1 MDKTDLEI
9 IRGLSDK
16 GYSAGEISTRM
27 GMSLKDVELA
37 LKEIKATRKEV
48 VK

>member
-1 MDKTDLEI
+1 MDKTDLVI
-9 IRGLSDK
+9 IQGLFDK
-16 GYSAGEISTRM
+16 GYSAGEIVLRM

-37 LKEIKATRKEV
+37 LKEPKMVRKEP